1 MKTIKKVICFLLCA
15 YLAIGLIWAAKI
27 AIIHYLNV
35 DGLPVL
41 GYHDIVSDEDK
52 EKNYKHDIYHMSIS
66 EFEKQ
71 MQYLYENNYH
81 TLTMQEIEAY
91 YNGSYQPPKKA
102 VALTFDDGYKS
113 FNTIVKKVLQKY
125 NFQATCFV
133 IGYKTTIDNP
143 KYLKKE
149 DLINDENVQYY
160 SHSYNFHHC
169 QKALKMI
176 ETLSK
181 EQINNDFNQNKN
193 IVSSKYFA
201 FPYGV
206 ASEESFSVLK
216 QQNVSLAFGY
226 NQNRNMTRK
235 DNQYL
240 LPRYS
245 MFANMPFIYFK
256 WICQ

>member
-1 MKTIKKVICFLLCA
+1 M
-15 YLAIGLIWAAKI
+15 
-27 AIIHYLNV
+27 
-35 DGLPVL
+35 
-41 GYHDIVSDEDK
+41 
-52 EKNYKHDIYHMSIS
+52 
-66 EFEKQ
+66 
-71 MQYLYENNYH
+71 
-81 TLTMQEIEAY
+81 
-91 YNGSYQPPKKA
+91 
-102 VALTFDDGYKS
+102 
-113 FNTIVKKVLQKY
+113 
-125 NFQATCFV
+125 
-133 IGYKTTIDNP
+133 

-149 DLINDENVQYY
+149 DLVNDENVQYY

-181 EQINNDFNQNKN
+181 EQINDDFNQNKN